1 MLYLFELQLPADQ
14 PYHAIGF
21 EPIIDNVN
29 IMHHMLMF
37 GCDDTV
43 TSEQVTTQW

>member
-1 MLYLFELQLPADQ
+1 MLYFFELQLPADQ

-21 EPIIDNVN
+21 RPIIDNVN

-43 TSEQVTTQW
+43 TSEQVTRL